1 MLKKTFYLVILFILF
16 SQVMSFGQI
25 TTNDTIKTASSPD
38 VPVVNY
44 TATPKKYIIAD
55 IEVTGIEGTMYEEQP
70 FVLITFSGLSKG
82 QEVTIPGE
90 DFSNAIKRFWKQ
102 GLFSDIKI
110 FHTKA
115 EGDSAWIEIRLTDRP
130 RVSDIRYLGMKK
142 NERDDIEKKI
152 SMVKGIQITPNQINQ
167 AKIIIEKYFDEKGF
181 GDAVVSIMQRPD
193 AGAKNQVILDIDVDK
208 KEKIKVSKIN
218 IEGNKAI
225 SDRSLKWAMKKTN
238 EKGNILHLF
247 RTKKFVE
254 DLYKEDKKNFIN
266 KYHEFGYRDAE
277 IVRDSVYKNDE
288 KTVSIVIV
296 VDEGPKYYIRS
307 INWVGNTQ
315 YNSIDLN
322 RMLNMKAGDVYNQ
335 KKLTE
340 RLETDDDAAMNLY
353 QNNGYLFSRVEP
365 IEINIEND
373 SVDLE
378 LRITEGSKATIK
390 KVIIQGNDRLYED
403 VIRRELRTKPGAVF
417 SKDDLLRSVREIA
430 QTGHFDH
437 EALQSAI
444 SSGISPNPEDG
455 TVDITYPLTSKG
467 NDQIEF
473 SAGWGVTG
481 LVGKLSL
488 KLNNFS
494 LKNLINRKN
503 YKGIIPQG
511 EGQTLILSAQ
521 TNGKYYQSYQFS
533 FVEPWFGGKRPNNFS
548 LSAYYSRY
556 TGLNTD
562 YYSQMNPYMYGGYG
576 GYPYYGGYG
585 GYSPYGYGGYG
596 GYSPYGYG
604 GYGYGGYGYGGYGYG
619 GYGYQDMMEY
629 SYDPNQV
636 FEMIGAS
643 IGYGKRLEW
652 PDDYFQIMA
661 ELGYQRYNL
670 KNWSRS
676 WNNFPFETGASN
688 SVTLGITLQ
697 RNSIDN
703 PIYTRLGSQFTLSVS
718 ATPPLSLFTKTDYS
732 KMSDFDPAKYTW
744 NEYHKWKLKIRTY
757 TPLAPLT
764 VKRTPVIA
772 TRAEF
777 GILGHYN
784 KYKLTPFETFDVGGD
799 GMSGYSSSFA
809 TENVALRGYD
819 NNSIEMNARAYTRLG
834 LELRYPLILEP
845 NSTIYAVGF
854 LEAGNAWRNL
864 NNFNPFDLK
873 RSAGVGARIF
883 LPMIGLMGID
893 WAYGFD
899 PIRGSRS
906 NSGSQFHFIIG
917 QEF

>member
-1 MLKKTFYLVILFILF
+1 MLKKTFHLVILFVLI
-16 SQVMSFGQI
+16 SQVRSFGQI
-25 TTNDTIKTASSPD
+25 SGNDTIKPEPVED

-55 IEVTGIEGTMYEEQP
+55 IQVTGIEGTMYESQP
-70 FVLITFSGLSKG
+70 FVLVSFSGLSKG
-82 QEVTIPGE
+82 QEIQIPGE
-90 DFSNAIKRFWKQ
+90 EITNAIQRFWKQ

-110 FHTKA
+110 LQTKIV
-115 EGDSAWIEIRLTDRP
+115 GDSTWLEIRLTDRP
-130 RVSDIRYLGMKK
+130 RVSDIRYIGMKK
-142 NERDDIEKKI
+142 SEREDIEKKI
-152 SMVKGIQITPNQINQ
+152 SMVKGVQITPNQIDR

-181 GDAVVSIMQRPD
+181 GDAVVSIVQRPD
-193 AGAKNQVILDIDVDK
+193 ASAKNQVILDIEVDK
-208 KEKIKVSKIN
+208 KEKIKVNRIN
-218 IEGNKAI
+218 IEGNEAI
-225 SDRSLKWAMKKTN
+225 SDRTLKWAMKKTN
-238 EKGNILHLF
+238 EKGNLRHLF
-247 RTKKFVE
+247 RSKKFVE
-254 DLYKEDKKNFIN
+254 DLYKEDKQNIIN

-277 IVRDSVYKNDE
+277 IIRDSVYKHDE
-288 KTVSIVIV
+288 KTVNIDIEV
-296 VDEGPKYYIRS
+296 VEGPKYYVRS

-315 YNSIDLN
+315 YNSNDLG
-322 RMLNMKAGDVYNQ
+322 RMLNMNPGDVYNQ
-335 KKLTE
+335 KKLQE
-340 RLETDDDAAMNLY
+340 RLISDEDAAISLY
-353 QNNGYLFSRVEP
+353 QNNGYLFSNIDP

-378 LRITEGSKATIK
+378 LRVTEGPKATIK

-417 SKDDLLRSVREIA
+417 SKEDLIRSVREIA
-430 QTGHFDH
+430 QTGHFDP
-437 EALQSAI
+437 ENLQP
-444 SSGISPNPEDG
+444 GVNPNPEDG
-455 TVDITYPLTSKG
+455 TVDLTYPLTSKG

-494 LKNLINRKN
+494 LKNLISQENRR
-503 YKGIIPQG
+503 GIIPQG

-521 TNGKYYQSYQFS
+521 TNGRYYQSYQFS
-533 FVEPWFGGKRPNNFS
+533 FIEPWFGGKRPNNFS
-548 LSAYYSRY
+548 LSAFYSRY
-556 TGLNTD
+556 TGLNSD
-562 YYSQMNPYMYGGYG
+562 YYTQMNPYMYGGYG

-585 GYSPYGYGGYG
+585 YGGYPYYGGYGGYG
-596 GYSPYGYG
+596 GY
-604 GYGYGGYGYGGYGYG
+604 

-643 IGYGKRLEW
+643 FGYGKRLDW

-670 KNWSRS
+670 KNWS
-676 WNNFPFETGASN
+676 WQQFPFQTGSSN
-688 SVTLGITLQ
+688 SVSLGITLQ

-703 PIYTRLGSQFTLSVS
+703 PIYTRMGSQFTLSVS
-718 ATPPLSLFTKTDYS
+718 ATPPFSLFSTTDYS
-732 KMSDFDPAKYTW
+732 KIAYSDPSKYTW

-772 TRAEF
+772 TRTEF
-777 GILGHYN
+777 GVLGHYN
-784 KYKLTPFETFDVGGD
+784 KYKQTPFETFDVGGD

-809 TENVALRGYD
+809 TENIALRGYD
-819 NNSIEMNARAYTRLG
+819 NNSIAQQARAYTRLG
-834 LELRYPLILEP
+834 MELRYPLILEP

-854 LEAGNAWRNL
+854 LEAGNAWYTL
-864 NNFNPFDLK
+864 KEVNPFDLK

-899 PIRGSRS
+899 PVRGSRT

>member
-1 MLKKTFYLVILFILF
+1 
-16 SQVMSFGQI
+16 
-25 TTNDTIKTASSPD
+25 
-38 VPVVNY
+38 
-44 TATPKKYIIAD
+44 
-55 IEVTGIEGTMYEEQP
+55 
-70 FVLITFSGLSKG
+70 
-82 QEVTIPGE
+82 
-90 DFSNAIKRFWKQ
+90 
-102 GLFSDIKI
+102 
-110 FHTKA
+110 
-115 EGDSAWIEIRLTDRP
+115 
-130 RVSDIRYLGMKK
+130 
-142 NERDDIEKKI
+142 
-152 SMVKGIQITPNQINQ
+152 
-167 AKIIIEKYFDEKGF
+167 
-181 GDAVVSIMQRPD
+181 
-193 AGAKNQVILDIDVDK
+193 
-208 KEKIKVSKIN
+208 
-218 IEGNKAI
+218 
-225 SDRSLKWAMKKTN
+225 MKKTN
-238 EKGNILHLF
+238 EKGNLRHLF
-247 RTKKFVE
+247 RSKKFVE
-254 DLYKEDKKNFIN
+254 DLYKEDKQNIIN

-277 IVRDSVYKNDE
+277 IIRDSVYKHDE
-288 KTVSIVIV
+288 KTVNIDIEV
-296 VDEGPKYYIRS
+296 VEGPKYYVRS

-315 YNSIDLN
+315 YNSNDLG
-322 RMLNMKAGDVYNQ
+322 RMLNMNPGDVYNQ
-335 KKLTE
+335 KKLQE
-340 RLETDDDAAMNLY
+340 RLISDEDAAINLY
-353 QNNGYLFSRVEP
+353 QNNGYLFSNIDP

-378 LRITEGSKATIK
+378 LRVTEGPKATIK

-417 SKDDLLRSVREIA
+417 SKEDLIRSVREIA
-430 QTGHFDH
+430 QTGHFDP
-437 EALQSAI
+437 ENLQP
-444 SSGISPNPEDG
+444 GVNPNPEDG
-455 TVDITYPLTSKG
+455 TVDLTYPLTSKG

-494 LKNLINRKN
+494 LKNLISQENRR
-503 YKGIIPQG
+503 GIIPQG

-521 TNGKYYQSYQFS
+521 TNGRYYQSYQFS
-533 FVEPWFGGKRPNNFS
+533 FIEPWFGGKRPNNFS
-548 LSAYYSRY
+548 LSAFYSRY
-556 TGLNTD
+556 TGLNSD
-562 YYSQMNPYMYGGYG
+562 YYTQMNPYMYGGYG

-585 GYSPYGYGGYG
+585 YGGYPYYGGYGGYG
-596 GYSPYGYG
+596 GY
-604 GYGYGGYGYGGYGYG
+604 

-643 IGYGKRLEW
+643 FGYGKRLDW

-670 KNWSRS
+670 KNWS
-676 WNNFPFETGASN
+676 WQQFPFQTGSSN
-688 SVTLGITLQ
+688 SVSLGITLQ

-703 PIYTRLGSQFTLSVS
+703 PIYTRMGSQFTLSVS
-718 ATPPLSLFTKTDYS
+718 ATPPFSLFSTTDYS
-732 KMSDFDPAKYTW
+732 KIAYSDPSKYTW

-772 TRAEF
+772 TRTEF
-777 GILGHYN
+777 GVLGHYN
-784 KYKLTPFETFDVGGD
+784 KYKQTPFETFDVGGD

-809 TENVALRGYD
+809 TENIALRGYD
-819 NNSIEMNARAYTRLG
+819 NNSIAQQARAYTRLG
-834 LELRYPLILEP
+834 MELRYPLILEP

-854 LEAGNAWRNL
+854 LEAGNAWYTL
-864 NNFNPFDLK
+864 KEVNPFDLK

-899 PIRGSRS
+899 PVRGSRT